1 MLSDKISVI
10 LSKRGSNPAIRC
22 YRGRIRPRYQRL
34 VPGVLLL
41 ATLAT
46 TFLFGHDRG
55 YFYRSNYYPRL
66 SIYDAHNF
74 ESSQTLAI
82 AANLSPR
89 NGFLLFIRQNFL
101 SGGEKRHFL
110 YGRFPV
116 FNYALIKLSLLP
128 FGDDASAGIHA
139 ARILMLLFFSGAA
152 MLAFDAIRR
161 LARDP
166 WIALLAV
173 TLAFSSTY
181 LLFYN
186 DAIDTEGSPMLF
198 AMAMAFHG
206 MVVFVRE
213 RRFRQLLLKTAIA
226 LLLDWHVYGLLLVF
240 AAAGTAAEI
249 VHARGSLRALG
260 RSRYVGVGLFALLFG
275 VAVLG
280 FNLANEYRAL
290 GGETTFANLP
300 SFDSM
305 LRRTGTRPIGLD
317 IRLDWNYFEKQ
328 FYRIG
333 LLMSMPYALAV
344 VVSTFLENVDNL
356 ENTYKYGMAYRVF
369 VNCGVVLTAC
379 AMIGS
384 IALHVRQRR
393 RGTASRERESRGTWL
408 FTALCASGF
417 CYSVGLYQST
427 ALHAQEVL
435 VYIGIPLALYSMLG
449 IAVRHLFGG
458 RAVLALAGLG
468 IAAFVVSCLQMSH
481 IGHGEAEAERQR
493 LLVRDFAAIN
503 RITRGQGNVC
513 VLPSEVAG
521 RLLYGARYAVDY
533 YLAGSNLVYGNPT
546 LGKCRAADFV
556 LSTKRNQDA
565 ELLTPQNQL
574 VFLHRSFDT
583 IAFYEAQLR
592 ELVSREPLAQGT
604 FDIYL
609 DGRVL
614 HYAKDPC
621 TWEDTDGHF
630 QLIIYP
636 KDKTLLPTHRKPHDT
651 FLINYRFARQGG
663 VLFNG
668 KCMHSITLPPYHI
681 VGVHSAKF
689 NRLKPDDDWNVW
701 HSIELPAVREI
712 ASLKTRPL

>member
-10 LSKRGSNPAIRC
+10 LSNRGNNPVLS
-22 YRGRIRPRYQRL
+22 GQVHPRWQRL

-55 YFYRSNYYPRL
+55 YFYRPNHPELLRSN
-66 SIYDAHNF
+66 AHNF

-82 AANLSPR
+82 AANLSPQ
-89 NGFLLFIRQNFL
+89 NSFLLFIRQSF
-101 SGGEKRHFL
+101 SSWGAKQHFL

-181 LLFYN
+181 CLFYN

-206 MVVFVRE
+206 MVVFVQE

-240 AAAGTAAEI
+240 AVAGTAAEL

-290 GGETTFANLP
+290 GGETTFASLP

-305 LRRTGTRPIGLD
+305 LRRTGARSIGLD
-317 IRLDWNYFEKQ
+317 IRLNQDYFERQ
-328 FYRIG
+328 FHLIG

-356 ENTYKYGMAYRVF
+356 ENTYKYAMAYRVF

-379 AMIGS
+379 AMICS
-384 IALHVRQRR
+384 VALHVRQRR
-393 RGTASRERESRGTWL
+393 RGTASRGSRG
-408 FTALCASGF
+408 G
-417 CYSVGLYQST
+417 
-427 ALHAQEVL
+427 
-435 VYIGIPLALYSMLG
+435 
-449 IAVRHLFGG
+449 
-458 RAVLALAGLG
+458 
-468 IAAFVVSCLQMSH
+468 
-481 IGHGEAEAERQR
+481 GHGCSPRFAP
-493 LLVRDFAAIN
+493 RDSAIRWGCTRARPCTCKRFSSTLESHLHCTPCWASRFAACLASALFQ
-503 RITRGQGNVC
+503 RSPASASR
-513 VLPSEVAG
+513 PSW
-521 RLLYGARYAVDY
+521 R
-533 YLAGSNLVYGNPT
+533 P
-546 LGKCRAADFV
+546 
-556 LSTKRNQDA
+556 
-565 ELLTPQNQL
+565 
-574 VFLHRSFDT
+574 
-583 IAFYEAQLR
+583 
-592 ELVSREPLAQGT
+592 VS
-604 FDIYL
+604 
-609 DGRVL
+609 
-614 HYAKDPC
+614 K
-621 TWEDTDGHF
+621 
-630 QLIIYP
+630 
-636 KDKTLLPTHRKPHDT
+636 
-651 FLINYRFARQGG
+651 
-663 VLFNG
+663 
-668 KCMHSITLPPYHI
+668 
-681 VGVHSAKF
+681 
-689 NRLKPDDDWNVW
+689 
-701 HSIELPAVREI
+701 
-712 ASLKTRPL
+712 